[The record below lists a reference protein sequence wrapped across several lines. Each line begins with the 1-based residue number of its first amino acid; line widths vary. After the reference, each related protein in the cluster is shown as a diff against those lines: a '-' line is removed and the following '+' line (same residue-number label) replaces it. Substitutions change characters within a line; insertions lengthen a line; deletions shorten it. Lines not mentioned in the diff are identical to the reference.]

1 MLNQQID
8 EAMMKSSTQYENK
21 LPIQMHMG
29 VVVLNYL
36 KFVKKYTVIFW
47 LWNQGNYQL
56 KEMILWRELFF
67 EWNYSLKGIIL
78 WRESFFE
85 GIKQ

>member
-47 LWNQGNYQL
+47 LWNQGNY
-56 KEMILWRELFF
+56 
-67 EWNYSLKGIIL
+67 
-78 WRESFFE
+78 
-85 GIKQ
+85 

>member
-1 MLNQQID
+1 MCCPMLNQQID

-56 KEMILWRELFF
+56 KFGRYCVYWVHNNPTLAL
-67 EWNYSLKGIIL
+67 LL
-78 WRESFFE
+78 P
-85 GIKQ
+85 